1 MWPWPKNQEPGSLFF
16 STKPI
21 PRIHG
26 AQTYIGSHMVRS
38 QTRSRVRR
46 IDQWLLEWQYKSKM
60 GILKQNK
67 FTCWKK
73 LWTKTLPEFGKV
85 KPAQLNF
92 GFVQCMGAARGTCKI
107 WAPGTQLIKTSP
119 AQTNS
124 SQSWKKTVQIP
135 WGVVFK
141 FPACM
146 HGSHH
151 FPQSIRNR
159 NCSLE
164 LWRMLETALRS
175 ACLWSETR
183 CLRSQTM
190 QPSSL
195 FPMWK

>member
-1 MWPWPKNQEPGSLFF
+1 MQLVSTDGQGTWWCNISTIVPLSFRGANAYNFCRSQGISQKFADRFFNHFTTNISSMCGHGQKNQEPGSLFF

-92 GFVQCMGAARGTCKI
+92 GFVQCMGAAHGTCKI

-124 SQSWKKTVQIP
+124 SQSWKKQFRFL
-135 WGVVFK
+135 G
-141 FPACM
+141 A
-146 HGSHH
+146 
-151 FPQSIRNR
+151 
-159 NCSLE
+159 
-164 LWRMLETALRS
+164 
-175 ACLWSETR
+175 
-183 CLRSQTM
+183 
-190 QPSSL
+190 
-195 FPMWK
+195 

>member
-1 MWPWPKNQEPGSLFF
+1 MPTTCVEAREYRRNLQTDFSTILQPTFQACVAMAKKIKNLALYFF

-92 GFVQCMGAARGTCKI
+92 GFVQCMGAAHGTCKI

-124 SQSWKKTVQIP
+124 SQSWKKNSSDSLGRSFQIP
-135 WGVVFK
+135 
-141 FPACM
+141 CM
-146 HGSHH
+146 HAWVSP
-151 FPQSIRNR
+151 FP
-159 NCSLE
+159 
-164 LWRMLETALRS
+164 
-175 ACLWSETR
+175 
-183 CLRSQTM
+183 
-190 QPSSL
+190 PVD
-195 FPMWK
+195 